1 MQWIIT
7 KQNLPFLVA
16 KLEALDYSKKWKI
29 VLTESKDVR
38 TNEQNDRL
46 WAMYKAI
53 GDYLGYSQDEIHKMM
68 KYKFLRTERIING
81 EVFEV
86 LKSTTKLSVED
97 MTQYQEN
104 IEAWAATEIG
114 FSWQ

>member
-7 KQNLPFLVA
+7 KQNLPFLVK
-16 KLEALDYSKKWKI
+16 KLEALDFSKKWKI
-29 VLTESKDVR
+29 VLTENKNVR
-38 TNEQNDRL
+38 TNDQNDRL

-68 KYKFLRTERIING
+68 KFKFLRTERIIND

-86 LKSTTKLSVED
+86 LKSTTSLSIED
-97 MTQYQEN
+97 MTDYMGK
-104 IEAWAATEIG
+104 IEAWSATEIG
-114 FSWQ
+114 FCWK